1 MARSTPRRIH
11 TFDAFQNPNY
21 RLLWVSNFFAYIS
34 RWMQMTMLGWFVFE
48 ETGSAFLVTLVGF
61 SGMGPLVALGV
72 FGGVLAERLDKRKL
86 LLVTL
91 FANLLAAVGMAA
103 LIFSDHIFSTS
114 HVQYW
119 HAYLVMLVGGIG
131 WGLDMP
137 SRRTIVLD
145 VLGRARVNNAIA
157 LDSVG
162 MHSSR
167 MLGPI
172 IGGGLI
178 SISLFALQ
186 SGESWRFDMGA
197 WLSFLPW
204 AESLLPTLAI
214 DFLSLARVYGLEAGY
229 VVTLIFFITSAIMM
243 LNVKT
248 PAHEG
253 TTALQTVKDIFSN
266 TVVFKELVEGVRYV
280 CSEATLLAVVLI
292 TVFMNLLLFP
302 YQQLIPVVAAE
313 VLHVGPA
320 LMGLLLAFE
329 GLGAL
334 MGSIAIASASNL
346 THHGRVYLFG
356 SLAGLTMLLIFSFSK
371 IYGLSLVLMLM
382 LGLGTAGFGAMQ
394 ATIILLMA
402 RDDMRGR
409 GLGVITLAIGAGPI
423 GGLMLGRMADMMGAP
438 TAMTINAVLGLI
450 TVGLVGLLVPSLRGR
465 MTSDSEAEQ
474 AEAAGTQPAAA
485 RQGN

>member
-1 MARSTPRRIH
+1 MASRIPRRIH
-11 TFDAFQNPNY
+11 TFDAFLNPNY

-34 RWMQMTMLGWFVFE
+34 RWMQMTMLGWYVFE
-48 ETGSAFLVTLVGF
+48 VTGSAFLVTLVGF
-61 SGMGPLVALGV
+61 SGMGPLVVLGV
-72 FGGVLAERLDKRKL
+72 FGGVLADRLDKRKL
-86 LLVTL
+86 LLCTL
-91 FANLLAAVGMAA
+91 FANLLAATGMAA
-103 LIFSDHIFSTS
+103 LIFTDLIFDASNL
-114 HVQYW
+114 QYW

-167 MLGPI
+167 MLGPL

-178 SISLFALQ
+178 TVSLAL
-186 SGESWRFDMGA
+186 
-197 WLSFLPW
+197 L
-204 AESLLPTLAI
+204 SLLSWIPTLTNGQ
-214 DFLSLARVYGLEAGY
+214 GLEAGY
-229 VVTLIFFITSAIMM
+229 AVTLVFFVVSAAMM

-248 PAHEG
+248 PHSDSGTAGQASWNILRNLIEG
-253 TTALQTVKDIFSN
+253 I
-266 TVVFKELVEGVRYV
+266 RYV

-313 VLHVGPA
+313 VLYVGPT

-334 MGSIAIASASNL
+334 TGSIGIASWSNL

-356 SLAGLTMLLIFSFSK
+356 SLAGLTMLLVFSFSQW
-371 IYGLSLVLMLM
+371 YGLSLALMLM

-394 ATIILLMA
+394 ATIILLVA

-423 GGLMLGRMADMMGAP
+423 GALMLGWMADEIGAP
-438 TAMTINAVLGLI
+438 RAMTINAVLGLI
-450 TVGLVGLLVPSLRGR
+450 TVGLVGLLAPSLRGR
-465 MTSDSEAEQ
+465 MTSDSEAES
-474 AEAAGTQPAAA
+474 AEAAGAQPAAA
-485 RQGN
+485 PTRSGD

>member
-1 MARSTPRRIH
+1 MASRIPRRIH
-11 TFDAFQNPNY
+11 TFDAFLNPNY

-34 RWMQMTMLGWFVFE
+34 RWMQMTMLGWYVFE
-48 ETGSAFLVTLVGF
+48 VTGSAFLVTLVGF
-61 SGMGPLVALGV
+61 SGMGPLVVLGV
-72 FGGVLAERLDKRKL
+72 FGGVLADRLDKRKL
-86 LLVTL
+86 LLCTL
-91 FANLLAAVGMAA
+91 FANLLAATGMAA
-103 LIFSDHIFSTS
+103 LIFTDLIFDASNL
-114 HVQYW
+114 QYW

-167 MLGPI
+167 MLGPL

-178 SISLFALQ
+178 TVSLALFANGQ
-186 SGESWRFDMGA
+186 
-197 WLSFLPW
+197 
-204 AESLLPTLAI
+204 
-214 DFLSLARVYGLEAGY
+214 GLEAGY
-229 VVTLIFFITSAIMM
+229 AVTLVFFVVSAAMM

-248 PAHEG
+248 PHSDSG
-253 TTALQTVKDIFSN
+253 TAGQASWNILRNLI
-266 TVVFKELVEGVRYV
+266 EGVRYV
-280 CSEATLLAVVLI
+280 GSEATLLAVVLI

-313 VLHVGPA
+313 VLYVGPT

-334 MGSIAIASASNL
+334 TGSIGIASWSNL

-356 SLAGLTMLLIFSFSK
+356 SLAGLTMLLVFSFSQW
-371 IYGLSLVLMLM
+371 YGLSLALMLM

-394 ATIILLMA
+394 ATIILLVA

-409 GLGVITLAIGAGPI
+409 GLGVITLAIGAG
-423 GGLMLGRMADMMGAP
+423 
-438 TAMTINAVLGLI
+438 
-450 TVGLVGLLVPSLRGR
+450 LL
-465 MTSDSEAEQ
+465 
-474 AEAAGTQPAAA
+474 A
-485 RQGN
+485 R

>member
-1 MARSTPRRIH
+1 MARRIPRSIH
-11 TFDAFQNPNY
+11 TFDAFLNPNY

-34 RWMQMTMLGWFVFE
+34 RWMQMTMLGWYVFE
-48 ETGSAFLVTLVGF
+48 VTGSAFLVTLVGF
-61 SGMGPLVALGV
+61 SGMGPLVVLGV
-72 FGGVLAERLDKRKL
+72 FGGVLADRLDKRKL
-86 LLVTL
+86 LLCTL
-91 FANLLAAVGMAA
+91 FANLLAATGMAA
-103 LIFSDHIFSTS
+103 LIFTDLIFATS
-114 HVQYW
+114 NLQYW

-167 MLGPI
+167 MLGPL
-172 IGGGLI
+172 IGGALI
-178 SISLFALQ
+178 SV
-186 SGESWRFDMGA
+186 
-197 WLSFLPW
+197 
-204 AESLLPTLAI
+204 
-214 DFLSLARVYGLEAGY
+214 SLALFIDGQGLEAGY
-229 VVTLIFFITSAIMM
+229 AVTLVFFVISAVMM

-248 PAHEG
+248 PARNVTAAAQASWNILRNLIEG
-253 TTALQTVKDIFSN
+253 I
-266 TVVFKELVEGVRYV
+266 RYV
-280 CSEATLLAVVLI
+280 ASEATLLAVVLI

-302 YQQLIPVVAAE
+302 YQQLIPVVASE
-313 VLHVGPA
+313 VLHVGPT

-334 MGSIAIASASNL
+334 TGSIGIASWSNL

-356 SLAGLTMLLIFSFSK
+356 SLAGLTMLLVFSFSQW
-371 IYGLSLVLMLM
+371 YGLSLALMLM

-394 ATIILLMA
+394 ATIILLVA

-423 GGLMLGRMADMMGAP
+423 GALMLGWMADEIGAP
-438 TAMTINAVLGLI
+438 RAMTINAVLGLI
-450 TVGLVGLLVPSLRGR
+450 TVGLVGLLAPSLRGR
-465 MTSDSEAEQ
+465 MTSDSEAER
-474 AEAAGTQPAAA
+474 AESSAAQPATAGG
-485 RQGN
+485 GN

>member
-1 MARSTPRRIH
+1 MGRTGNSDLARRIPRRIH
-11 TFDAFQNPNY
+11 TFDAFLNPNY

-48 ETGSAFLVTLVGF
+48 VTGSAFLVTLVGF
-61 SGMGPLVALGV
+61 SGMGPLVVLGV
-72 FGGVLAERLDKRKL
+72 FGGVLADRLDKRKL
-86 LLVTL
+86 LLGTL
-91 FANLLAAVGMAA
+91 FANLLAATGMAA
-103 LIFSDHIFSTS
+103 LIFSDLLLSTS
-114 HVQYW
+114 MVQYW

-167 MLGPI
+167 MLGPL

-178 SISLFALQ
+178 SISLFLFTD
-186 SGESWRFDMGA
+186 GH
-197 WLSFLPW
+197 
-204 AESLLPTLAI
+204 
-214 DFLSLARVYGLEAGY
+214 GLEAGY
-229 VVTLIFFITSAIMM
+229 AVTLLFFITSAIMM

-248 PAHEG
+248 PAREATATPQASWNIIGNLSEG
-253 TTALQTVKDIFSN
+253 I
-266 TVVFKELVEGVRYV
+266 RYV

-302 YQQLIPVVAAE
+302 YQQLIPVVASE

-334 MGSIAIASASNL
+334 TGSIAIASASNL

-356 SLAGLTMLLIFSFSK
+356 SLAGLTMLLLFSFSQW
-371 IYGLSLVLMLM
+371 YGVSLALMLL

-394 ATIILLMA
+394 ATIILLVA

-423 GGLMLGRMADMMGAP
+423 GGLMLGRMADAIGAP
-438 TAMTINAVLGLI
+438 PAMTINAVLGLI

-465 MTSDSEAEQ
+465 MTSDSEAES
-474 AEAAGTQPAAA
+474 AETAGAQPAAA
-485 RQGN
+485 RARN

>member
-1 MARSTPRRIH
+1 MARRIPRSIH
-11 TFDAFQNPNY
+11 TFDAFLNPNY

-61 SGMGPLVALGV
+61 SGMGPLVVLGV
-72 FGGVLAERLDKRKL
+72 FGGVLADRLDKRKL
-86 LLVTL
+86 LLCTL
-91 FANLLAAVGMAA
+91 FANLLAATGMAA
-103 LIFSDHIFSTS
+103 LIFTDLIFSTGN
-114 HVQYW
+114 VQYW

-167 MLGPI
+167 MLGPL

-178 SISLFALQ
+178 SISLFLF
-186 SGESWRFDMGA
+186 SDG
-197 WLSFLPW
+197 
-204 AESLLPTLAI
+204 
-214 DFLSLARVYGLEAGY
+214 YGLEAGY
-229 VVTLIFFITSAIMM
+229 AVTLLFFITSAIMM

-248 PAHEG
+248 PARD
-253 TTALQTVKDIFSN
+253 TTTTTQASWNILRNLT
-266 TVVFKELVEGVRYV
+266 EGVRYV
-280 CSEATLLAVVLI
+280 ASEATLLAVVLI

-302 YQQLIPVVAAE
+302 YQQLIPVVASE
-313 VLHVGPA
+313 VLDVGPT

-334 MGSIAIASASNL
+334 TGSIGIASWSNL

-356 SLAGLTMLLIFSFSK
+356 SLAGLTMLLLFSFSQW
-371 IYGLSLVLMLM
+371 YGVSLALMLL

-394 ATIILLMA
+394 ATIILLVA

-423 GGLMLGRMADMMGAP
+423 GGLMLGTMADAMGAP
-438 TAMTINAVLGLI
+438 RAMTINAVLGLI

-465 MTSDSEAEQ
+465 MTSDSEAES
-474 AEAAGTQPAAA
+474 AEASATQPTAAPA
-485 RQGN
+485 RPRN

>member
-1 MARSTPRRIH
+1 MARRIPRRIH
-11 TFDAFQNPNY
+11 TFDAFLNPNY

-61 SGMGPLVALGV
+61 SGMGPLVVLGV
-72 FGGVLAERLDKRKL
+72 FGGVLADRLDKRKL
-86 LLVTL
+86 LLGTL
-91 FANLLAAVGMAA
+91 FANLLAATGMAVLIFTD
-103 LIFSDHIFSTS
+103 LIFSTGN
-114 HVQYW
+114 VQYW

-167 MLGPI
+167 MLGPL

-178 SISLFALQ
+178 SVSLFLF
-186 SGESWRFDMGA
+186 SERHGGN
-197 WLSFLPW
+197 
-204 AESLLPTLAI
+204 
-214 DFLSLARVYGLEAGY
+214 GLEAGY
-229 VVTLIFFITSAIMM
+229 AVTLVFFIVSAVMM

-248 PAHEG
+248 PARDTS
-253 TTALQTVKDIFSN
+253 TTTQASWNIIRN
-266 TVVFKELVEGVRYV
+266 LVEGIRYV
-280 CSEATLLAVVLI
+280 ASEATLLAVVLI

-302 YQQLIPVVAAE
+302 YQQLIPVVAAD
-313 VLHVGPA
+313 VLYVGPT

-334 MGSIAIASASNL
+334 TGSIGIASWSNL

-356 SLAGLTMLLIFSFSK
+356 SLAGLVMLLIFSFSQW
-371 IYGLSLVLMLM
+371 YGLSLMLMLM

-394 ATIILLMA
+394 ATIILLVA

-423 GGLMLGRMADMMGAP
+423 GGLMLGTMADAMGAP
-438 TAMTINAVLGLI
+438 RAMTINAVLGLI

-465 MTSDSEAEQ
+465 MTSDSEAES
-474 AEAAGTQPAAA
+474 AEASAAQPVTAPA
-485 RQGN
+485 RPRN

>member
-1 MARSTPRRIH
+1 MQRRMPRRIH
-11 TFDAFQNPNY
+11 TFDAFLNPNY

-61 SGMGPLVALGV
+61 SGMGPLVVLGV
-72 FGGVLAERLDKRKL
+72 FGGVLADRLDKRKL
-86 LLVTL
+86 LLGTL
-91 FANLLAAVGMAA
+91 FANLLAATGMAA
-103 LIFSDHIFSTS
+103 LIFSDLLLSTDM
-114 HVQYW
+114 VQYW

-167 MLGPI
+167 MLGPL

-178 SISLFALQ
+178 SISLFAF
-186 SGESWRFDMGA
+186 SESHGGN
-197 WLSFLPW
+197 
-204 AESLLPTLAI
+204 
-214 DFLSLARVYGLEAGY
+214 GLEAGY
-229 VVTLIFFITSAIMM
+229 AVTLLFFIASAIMM

-248 PAHEG
+248 PYYDSTATPQASWNIIGNLTEG
-253 TTALQTVKDIFSN
+253 I
-266 TVVFKELVEGVRYV
+266 RYV

-302 YQQLIPVVAAE
+302 YQQLIPVVASE
-313 VLHVGPA
+313 VLNVGPT

-334 MGSIAIASASNL
+334 TGSIAIASASNL

-356 SLAGLTMLLIFSFSK
+356 SLAGLTMLLLFSFSQW
-371 IYGLSLVLMLM
+371 YGVSLALMLL

-394 ATIILLMA
+394 ATIILLVA

-423 GGLMLGRMADMMGAP
+423 GGLMLGRTADAIGAP
-438 TAMTINAVLGLI
+438 IAMTINAVLGLI

-465 MTSDSEAEQ
+465 MTSDSESER
-474 AEAAGTQPAAA
+474 AEAAGTQTAAA
-485 RQGN
+485 GGRN

>member
-1 MARSTPRRIH
+1 MGRTGNADLARRIPRRIH
-11 TFDAFQNPNY
+11 TFDAFLNPNY

-48 ETGSAFLVTLVGF
+48 VTGSAFLVTLVGF
-61 SGMGPLVALGV
+61 SGMGPLVVLGV
-72 FGGVLAERLDKRKL
+72 FGGVLADRLDKRKL
-86 LLVTL
+86 LLGTL
-91 FANLLAAVGMAA
+91 FANLLAATGMAA
-103 LIFSDHIFSTS
+103 LIFSDLLLSTS
-114 HVQYW
+114 MVQYW

-167 MLGPI
+167 MLGPL

-178 SISLFALQ
+178 SISLFLFAD
-186 SGESWRFDMGA
+186 GH
-197 WLSFLPW
+197 
-204 AESLLPTLAI
+204 
-214 DFLSLARVYGLEAGY
+214 GLEAGY
-229 VVTLIFFITSAIMM
+229 AVTLLFFIASAIMM

-248 PAHEG
+248 PSREITATPQASWNIIGNLSEG
-253 TTALQTVKDIFSN
+253 I
-266 TVVFKELVEGVRYV
+266 RYV

-302 YQQLIPVVAAE
+302 YQQLIPVVASE

-334 MGSIAIASASNL
+334 TGSIAIASASNL

-356 SLAGLTMLLIFSFSK
+356 SLAGLTMLLLFSFSQW
-371 IYGLSLVLMLM
+371 YGVSLALMLL

-394 ATIILLMA
+394 ATIILLVA

-423 GGLMLGRMADMMGAP
+423 GGLMLGRMADAIGAP
-438 TAMTINAVLGLI
+438 PAMTINAVLGLI

-465 MTSDSEAEQ
+465 MTSDSEAES
-474 AEAAGTQPAAA
+474 AEAAGAQPAAA
-485 RQGN
+485 RARN

>member
-1 MARSTPRRIH
+1 MASRIPRRIH
-11 TFDAFQNPNY
+11 TFDAFLNPNY

-34 RWMQMTMLGWFVFE
+34 RWMQMTMLGWYVFE
-48 ETGSAFLVTLVGF
+48 VTSSAFLVTLVGF
-61 SGMGPLVALGV
+61 SGMGPLVVLGV
-72 FGGVLAERLDKRKL
+72 FGGVLADRLDKRKL
-86 LLVTL
+86 LLCTL
-91 FANLLAAVGMAA
+91 FANLLAATGMAA
-103 LIFSDHIFSTS
+103 LIFTDLILATS
-114 HVQYW
+114 NLQFW

-167 MLGPI
+167 MLGPL

-178 SISLFALQ
+178 SVSLFTFAN
-186 SGESWRFDMGA
+186 SN
-197 WLSFLPW
+197 
-204 AESLLPTLAI
+204 
-214 DFLSLARVYGLEAGY
+214 GLEAGY
-229 VVTLIFFITSAIMM
+229 AVTLVFFIVSAVMM

-248 PAHEG
+248 PARDV
-253 TTALQTVKDIFSN
+253 AAAAQASWNIIRN
-266 TVVFKELVEGVRYV
+266 LVEGIRYV
-280 CSEATLLAVVLI
+280 ASEATLLAVVLI

-334 MGSIAIASASNL
+334 TGSIGIASWSNL
-346 THHGRVYLFG
+346 THHGRVYLCG
-356 SLAGLTMLLIFSFSK
+356 SLAGLVMLLIFSFSQW
-371 IYGLSLVLMLM
+371 YGLSLMLMLM

-394 ATIILLMA
+394 ATIILLVA

-423 GGLMLGRMADMMGAP
+423 GALMLGWMADEIGAP
-438 TAMTINAVLGLI
+438 RAMTINAVLGLI
-450 TVGLVGLLVPSLRGR
+450 TVGLVGLLAPSLRGR
-465 MTSDSEAEQ
+465 MTSDSEAER
-474 AEAAGTQPAAA
+474 AEEAGAQPVTAPA
-485 RQGN
+485 RPRN

>member
-1 MARSTPRRIH
+1 MARRIPRSIH
-11 TFDAFQNPNY
+11 TFDAFLNPNY

-61 SGMGPLVALGV
+61 SGMGPLVVLGV
-72 FGGVLAERLDKRKL
+72 FGGVLADRLDKRKL
-86 LLVTL
+86 LLCTL
-91 FANLLAAVGMAA
+91 FANLLAATGMAA
-103 LIFSDHIFSTS
+103 LIFTDLIFSTGN
-114 HVQYW
+114 VQYW

-167 MLGPI
+167 MLGPL

-178 SISLFALQ
+178 SISLFLF
-186 SGESWRFDMGA
+186 SDG
-197 WLSFLPW
+197 
-204 AESLLPTLAI
+204 
-214 DFLSLARVYGLEAGY
+214 YGLEAGY
-229 VVTLIFFITSAIMM
+229 AVTLLFFIASAIMM

-248 PAHEG
+248 PARD
-253 TTALQTVKDIFSN
+253 TTTTTQASWNILRNLT
-266 TVVFKELVEGVRYV
+266 EGVRYV
-280 CSEATLLAVVLI
+280 ASEATLLAVVLI

-302 YQQLIPVVAAE
+302 YQQLIPVVAAD
-313 VLHVGPA
+313 VLEVGPT

-334 MGSIAIASASNL
+334 TGSIGIASWSNL

-356 SLAGLTMLLIFSFSK
+356 SLAGLTMLLLFSFSQW
-371 IYGLSLVLMLM
+371 YGVSLALMLL

-394 ATIILLMA
+394 ATIILLVA

-423 GGLMLGRMADMMGAP
+423 GGLMLGTMADAMGAP
-438 TAMTINAVLGLI
+438 RAMTINAVLGLI
-450 TVGLVGLLVPSLRGR
+450 TVGFVGLLVPSLRGR
-465 MTSDSEAEQ
+465 MTSDSEAES
-474 AEAAGTQPAAA
+474 AEASATQPAAA
-485 RQGN
+485 PARPRN

>member
-1 MARSTPRRIH
+1 MARRIPRRIH
-11 TFDAFQNPNY
+11 TFDAFLNSNY

-61 SGMGPLVALGV
+61 SGMGPLVVLGV
-72 FGGVLAERLDKRKL
+72 FGGVLADRLDKRKL
-86 LLVTL
+86 LLCTL

-103 LIFSDHIFSTS
+103 LIFTDLVFATS
-114 HVQYW
+114 NLQYW

-167 MLGPI
+167 MLGPL

-178 SISLFALQ
+178 SV
-186 SGESWRFDMGA
+186 
-197 WLSFLPW
+197 
-204 AESLLPTLAI
+204 
-214 DFLSLARVYGLEAGY
+214 SLALFIDGQGLEAGY
-229 VVTLIFFITSAIMM
+229 AVTLMFFIVSAVMM

-248 PAHEG
+248 PARD
-253 TTALQTVKDIFSN
+253 TSTSTQASWNIIRN
-266 TVVFKELVEGVRYV
+266 LVEGIRYV
-280 CSEATLLAVVLI
+280 GSEATLLAVVLI

-313 VLHVGPA
+313 VLYVGPT

-334 MGSIAIASASNL
+334 TGSVAIASWSNL

-356 SLAGLTMLLIFSFSK
+356 SMAGLTMLLLFSFSQW
-371 IYGLSLVLMLM
+371 YGVSLALMLM

-394 ATIILLMA
+394 ATIILLVA

-423 GGLMLGRMADMMGAP
+423 GGLMLGWMADAMGAP
-438 TAMTINAVLGLI
+438 RAMTINAVLGLI
-450 TVGLVGLLVPSLRGR
+450 TVSLVGLLVPSLRGR
-465 MTSDSEAEQ
+465 MTSDSEAER
-474 AEAAGTQPAAA
+474 AEASVAGQPAAA
-485 RQGN
+485 GGGN

>member
-1 MARSTPRRIH
+1 MARRIPRRIH
-11 TFDAFQNPNY
+11 TFDAFLNPNY

-48 ETGSAFLVTLVGF
+48 ETESAFLVTLVGF
-61 SGMGPLVALGV
+61 SGMGPLVVLGV
-72 FGGVLAERLDKRKL
+72 FGGVLADRLDKRKL
-86 LLVTL
+86 LLGTL
-91 FANLLAAVGMAA
+91 FANLLAATGMAA
-103 LIFSDHIFSTS
+103 LIFSDFMLSAS
-114 HVQYW
+114 NLQYW

-167 MLGPI
+167 MLGPL

-178 SISLFALQ
+178 TISLFLF
-186 SGESWRFDMGA
+186 SDG
-197 WLSFLPW
+197 
-204 AESLLPTLAI
+204 
-214 DFLSLARVYGLEAGY
+214 YGLEAGY
-229 VVTLIFFITSAIMM
+229 AVTLLFFITSAIMM

-248 PAHEG
+248 PARDTT
-253 TTALQTVKDIFSN
+253 TTAQASWNIIRNLS
-266 TVVFKELVEGVRYV
+266 EGIRYV
-280 CSEATLLAVVLI
+280 CSEATLIAVVLI

-302 YQQLIPVVAAE
+302 YQQLIPVVASE
-313 VLHVGPA
+313 VLDVGPT

-334 MGSIAIASASNL
+334 TGSIAIASASNL

-356 SLAGLTMLLIFSFSK
+356 SMAGLTMLLAFSFSQW
-371 IYGLSLVLMLM
+371 YGVSLVLMLL

-394 ATIILLMA
+394 ATIILLVA

-423 GGLMLGRMADMMGAP
+423 GGLMLGTMADAMGAP
-438 TAMTINAVLGLI
+438 RAMTINAVLGLI

-465 MTSDSEAEQ
+465 MTSDSEAES
-474 AEAAGTQPAAA
+474 AEASAAGG
-485 RQGN
+485 RN

>member
-1 MARSTPRRIH
+1 MQRRMPRRIH
-11 TFDAFQNPNY
+11 TFDAFLNPNY

-61 SGMGPLVALGV
+61 SGMGPLVVLGV
-72 FGGVLAERLDKRKL
+72 FGGVLADRLDKRKL
-86 LLVTL
+86 LLGTL
-91 FANLLAAVGMAA
+91 FANLLAATGMAA
-103 LIFSDHIFSTS
+103 LIFSDLLLSTDM
-114 HVQYW
+114 VQYW

-167 MLGPI
+167 MLGPL

-178 SISLFALQ
+178 SISLFAF
-186 SGESWRFDMGA
+186 SESHGGN
-197 WLSFLPW
+197 
-204 AESLLPTLAI
+204 
-214 DFLSLARVYGLEAGY
+214 GLEAGY
-229 VVTLIFFITSAIMM
+229 AVTLLFFIASAIMM

-248 PAHEG
+248 PHRDAASAPQASWNIIG
-253 TTALQTVKDIFSN
+253 N
-266 TVVFKELVEGVRYV
+266 LVEGVRYV

-302 YQQLIPVVAAE
+302 YQQLIPVVASE
-313 VLHVGPA
+313 VLNVGPT

-334 MGSIAIASASNL
+334 TGSIAIASASNL

-356 SLAGLTMLLIFSFSK
+356 SLAGLTMLLLFSFSQW
-371 IYGLSLVLMLM
+371 YGVSLALMLL

-394 ATIILLMA
+394 ATIILLVA

-423 GGLMLGRMADMMGAP
+423 GGLMLGRTADAIGAP
-438 TAMTINAVLGLI
+438 IAMTINAVLGLI

-465 MTSDSEAEQ
+465 MTSDSESER
-474 AEAAGTQPAAA
+474 AEAAGTQTAAA
-485 RQGN
+485 GGRN

>member
-1 MARSTPRRIH
+1 MARRIPRRIH
-11 TFDAFQNPNY
+11 TFDAFLNPNY

-48 ETGSAFLVTLVGF
+48 VTGSAFLVTIVGF
-61 SGMGPLVALGV
+61 SGMGPLVVLGV
-72 FGGVLAERLDKRKL
+72 FGGVLADRLDKRKL
-86 LLVTL
+86 LLGTL
-91 FANLLAAVGMAA
+91 FANLLAATAMAG
-103 LIFSDHIFSTS
+103 LIFSDLAFGTS
-114 HVQYW
+114 NVKFW
-119 HAYLVMLVGGIG
+119 HAYIVMLVGGIG

-167 MLGPI
+167 MLGPL

-178 SISLFALQ
+178 TISLFL
-186 SGESWRFDMGA
+186 FDGG
-197 WLSFLPW
+197 L
-204 AESLLPTLAI
+204 
-214 DFLSLARVYGLEAGY
+214 GLEAGY
-229 VVTLIFFITSAIMM
+229 AVTLVFFVTSAIMM

-248 PAHEG
+248 PARDTS
-253 TTALQTVKDIFSN
+253 TTGQASWNIIRN
-266 TVVFKELVEGVRYV
+266 LVEGIRYV
-280 CSEATLLAVVLI
+280 GSEATLLAVVLI

-302 YQQLIPVVAAE
+302 YQQLIPVVASE
-313 VLHVGPA
+313 VLFVGPT

-334 MGSIAIASASNL
+334 MGSIGIASWSNL

-394 ATIILLMA
+394 ATIILLVA

-423 GGLMLGRMADMMGAP
+423 GGLMLGRMADVMGAP
-438 TAMTINAVLGLI
+438 MAMTINAVLGLI
-450 TVGLVGLLVPSLRGR
+450 TVGAVGLLVPSLRGR
-465 MTSDSEAEQ
+465 MTSDSESER
-474 AEAAGTQPAAA
+474 AEASGAGRSAAA
-485 RQGN
+485 GGQGRG

>member
-1 MARSTPRRIH
+1 MARRIPRSIH
-11 TFDAFQNPNY
+11 TFDAFLNPNY

-34 RWMQMTMLGWFVFE
+34 RWMQMTMLGWYVFE
-48 ETGSAFLVTLVGF
+48 VTSSAFLVTLVGF
-61 SGMGPLVALGV
+61 SGMGPLVLLGV
-72 FGGVLAERLDKRKL
+72 FGGVLADRLDKRKL
-86 LLVTL
+86 LLCTL
-91 FANLLAAVGMAA
+91 FANLLAATGMAA
-103 LIFSDHIFSTS
+103 LIFTDLIFATS
-114 HVQYW
+114 NLQYW

-167 MLGPI
+167 MLGPL
-172 IGGGLI
+172 IGGALI
-178 SISLFALQ
+178 SV
-186 SGESWRFDMGA
+186 
-197 WLSFLPW
+197 
-204 AESLLPTLAI
+204 
-214 DFLSLARVYGLEAGY
+214 SLALFIDGQGLEAGY
-229 VVTLIFFITSAIMM
+229 AVTLMFFIISAVMM

-248 PAHEG
+248 PARDV
-253 TTALQTVKDIFSN
+253 TIAAQASWNILRN
-266 TVVFKELVEGVRYV
+266 LVEGIRYV
-280 CSEATLLAVVLI
+280 ASEATLLAVVLI

-334 MGSIAIASASNL
+334 TGSIGIASWSNL

-356 SLAGLTMLLIFSFSK
+356 SLAGLTMLLVFSFSQW
-371 IYGLSLVLMLM
+371 YGLSLALMLM

-394 ATIILLMA
+394 ATIILLVA

-423 GGLMLGRMADMMGAP
+423 GALMLGWMADEIGAP
-438 TAMTINAVLGLI
+438 RAMTINAVLGLI
-450 TVGLVGLLVPSLRGR
+450 TVGLVGLLAPSLRGR
-465 MTSDSEAEQ
+465 MTSDSEAER
-474 AEAAGTQPAAA
+474 AEASGTQPAAA
-485 RQGN
+485 SGGN

>member
-1 MARSTPRRIH
+1 MARRIPRSIH
-11 TFDAFQNPNY
+11 TFDAFLNPNY

-34 RWMQMTMLGWFVFE
+34 RWMQMTMLGWYVFE
-48 ETGSAFLVTLVGF
+48 VTGSAFLVTLVGF
-61 SGMGPLVALGV
+61 SGMGPLVLLGV
-72 FGGVLAERLDKRKL
+72 FGGVLADRLDKRKL
-86 LLVTL
+86 LLCTL
-91 FANLLAAVGMAA
+91 FANLLAATGMAA
-103 LIFSDHIFSTS
+103 LIFTDLFFATNNL
-114 HVQYW
+114 QYW

-167 MLGPI
+167 MLGPL

-178 SISLFALQ
+178 SISLFTF
-186 SGESWRFDMGA
+186 SNSN
-197 WLSFLPW
+197 
-204 AESLLPTLAI
+204 
-214 DFLSLARVYGLEAGY
+214 GLEAGY
-229 VVTLIFFITSAIMM
+229 AVTLVFFIVSAVMM

-248 PAHEG
+248 PARD
-253 TTALQTVKDIFSN
+253 TTTTTQASWNIYRN
-266 TVVFKELVEGVRYV
+266 LVEGVRYV

-313 VLHVGPA
+313 VLYVGPT

-334 MGSIAIASASNL
+334 TGSIAIASWSNL

-356 SLAGLTMLLIFSFSK
+356 SMAGLTMLLLFSFSQW
-371 IYGLSLVLMLM
+371 YGVSLMLM
-382 LGLGTAGFGAMQ
+382 LTLGLGTAGFGAMQ
-394 ATIILLMA
+394 ATIILLVA

-423 GGLMLGRMADMMGAP
+423 GGLMLGRMADAMGAP
-438 TAMTINAVLGLI
+438 MAMRINAVLGLI
-450 TVGLVGLLVPSLRGR
+450 TVGLVGLLAPSLRGP
-465 MTSDSEAEQ
+465 MTSDSEAER
-474 AEAAGTQPAAA
+474 AEASGRQPAATSA
-485 RQGN
+485 PPQN

>member
-1 MARSTPRRIH
+1 MARRIPRSIH
-11 TFDAFQNPNY
+11 TFDAFLNPNY

-34 RWMQMTMLGWFVFE
+34 RWMQMTMLGWYVFE
-48 ETGSAFLVTLVGF
+48 VTGSAFLVTLVGF
-61 SGMGPLVALGV
+61 SGMGPLVVLGV
-72 FGGVLAERLDKRKL
+72 FGGVLADRLDKRKL
-86 LLVTL
+86 LLCTL
-91 FANLLAAVGMAA
+91 FANLLAATGMAA
-103 LIFSDHIFSTS
+103 LIFTDLIFATS
-114 HVQYW
+114 NLQYW

-167 MLGPI
+167 MLGPL
-172 IGGGLI
+172 IGGALI
-178 SISLFALQ
+178 SV
-186 SGESWRFDMGA
+186 
-197 WLSFLPW
+197 
-204 AESLLPTLAI
+204 
-214 DFLSLARVYGLEAGY
+214 SLALFIDGQGLEAGY
-229 VVTLIFFITSAIMM
+229 AVTLIFFIISAVMM

-248 PAHEG
+248 PARDV
-253 TTALQTVKDIFSN
+253 TVAAQASWNILRN
-266 TVVFKELVEGVRYV
+266 LVEGIRYV
-280 CSEATLLAVVLI
+280 ASEATLLAVVLI

-334 MGSIAIASASNL
+334 TGSIGIASWSNL

-356 SLAGLTMLLIFSFSK
+356 SLAGLTMLLVFSFSQW
-371 IYGLSLVLMLM
+371 YGLSLALMLM

-394 ATIILLMA
+394 ATIILLVA

-423 GGLMLGRMADMMGAP
+423 GALMLGWMADEIGAP
-438 TAMTINAVLGLI
+438 RAMTINAVLGLI
-450 TVGLVGLLVPSLRGR
+450 TVGLVGLLAPSLRGR
-465 MTSDSEAEQ
+465 MTSDSEAER
-474 AEAAGTQPAAA
+474 AEASGAQPATAGG
-485 RQGN
+485 GN

>member
-1 MARSTPRRIH
+1 MARRIPRRIH
-11 TFDAFQNPNY
+11 TFDAFLNPNY

-86 LLVTL
+86 LLGTL

-103 LIFSDHIFSTS
+103 LIFSDLIFSTS
-114 HVQYW
+114 NVQYW

-167 MLGPI
+167 MLGPL

-178 SISLFALQ
+178 TISQLLFRD
-186 SGESWRFDMGA
+186 G
-197 WLSFLPW
+197 
-204 AESLLPTLAI
+204 
-214 DFLSLARVYGLEAGY
+214 YGLEAGY
-229 VVTLIFFITSAIMM
+229 AVTLVFFITSAIMM

-253 TTALQTVKDIFSN
+253 TTFWQTIKDIFSN

-280 CSEATLLAVVLI
+280 ISERTLLAVVLI

-302 YQQLIPVVAAE
+302 YQQLIPVVASE
-313 VLHVGPA
+313 VLNVGPT

-334 MGSIAIASASNL
+334 TGSIAIASASNL

-356 SLAGLTMLLIFSFSK
+356 SMAGLTMLLAFSFSQW
-371 IYGLSLVLMLM
+371 YGVSLALMLM

-394 ATIILLMA
+394 ATIILLVA
-402 RDDMRGR
+402 REDMRGR

-423 GGLMLGRMADMMGAP
+423 GGLMLGRMADAIGAP

-465 MTSDSEAEQ
+465 MTSDSEAES
-474 AEAAGTQPAAA
+474 AEASETQAATAPA
-485 RQGN
+485 RPRN

>member
-1 MARSTPRRIH
+1 MARRIPRNIH
-11 TFDAFQNPNY
+11 TFDAFLNPNY

-61 SGMGPLVALGV
+61 SGMGPLVVLGV

-86 LLVTL
+86 LLGTL
-91 FANLLAAVGMAA
+91 FANLLAAAMLAGI
-103 LIFSDHIFSTS
+103 IFSDLIFSTS
-114 HVQYW
+114 FVRYW
-119 HAYLVMLVGGIG
+119 HAYIVMMVGGIG

-167 MLGPI
+167 MLGPL

-178 SISLFALQ
+178 TISQFTF
-186 SGESWRFDMGA
+186 SEG
-197 WLSFLPW
+197 
-204 AESLLPTLAI
+204 
-214 DFLSLARVYGLEAGY
+214 YGLEAGY
-229 VVTLIFFITSAIMM
+229 AVTLVFFITSAVMM
-243 LNVKT
+243 LNLRM
-248 PAHEG
+248 PPHEG
-253 TTALQTVKDIFSN
+253 TTVIQTIRDIFKD
-266 TVVFKELVEGVRYV
+266 TVVFRELFEGIRYV
-280 CSEATLLAVVLI
+280 IGEKTLLAVVLI

-302 YQQLIPVVAAE
+302 YQQLIPVVASE
-313 VLHVGPA
+313 VLDVGPT

-334 MGSIAIASASNL
+334 TGSIAIASASNL

-356 SLAGLTMLLIFSFSK
+356 SLAGLTMLLLFSFSQW
-371 IYGLSLVLMLM
+371 YGVSLALMLM

-394 ATIILLMA
+394 ATIILLVA

-423 GGLMLGRMADMMGAP
+423 GGLMLGRTADAIGAP
-438 TAMTINAVLGLI
+438 MAMTINAVLGLI
-450 TVGLVGLLVPSLRGR
+450 TVGVVGLLVPSLRGR
-465 MTSDSEAEQ
+465 MTSDSEAER
-474 AEAAGTQPAAA
+474 AEAAAAQPAAA
-485 RQGN
+485 SGRN

>member
-1 MARSTPRRIH
+1 MASRIPRRIH
-11 TFDAFQNPNY
+11 TFDAFLNPNY

-48 ETGSAFLVTLVGF
+48 VTGSAFLVTLVGF
-61 SGMGPLVALGV
+61 SGMGPLVVLGV

-86 LLVTL
+86 LLGTL
-91 FANLLAAVGMAA
+91 FANLIAAAALAA
-103 LIFSDHIFSTS
+103 LIFIDLIFSTTI
-114 HVQYW
+114 VQYW
-119 HAYLVMLVGGIG
+119 YAYIVMMVGGIG

-167 MLGPI
+167 MMGPL

-178 SISLFALQ
+178 TISQFAF
-186 SGESWRFDMGA
+186 SDG
-197 WLSFLPW
+197 
-204 AESLLPTLAI
+204 
-214 DFLSLARVYGLEAGY
+214 YGLEAGY
-229 VVTLIFFITSAIMM
+229 AVTLVFFIASAVMM
-243 LNVKT
+243 LNVRT
-248 PAHEG
+248 PPHEG
-253 TTALQTVKDIFSN
+253 TTALQTVRDIFSN
-266 TVVFKELVEGVRYV
+266 TVVFKELWQGIRYV
-280 CSEATLLAVVLI
+280 ISESTLLAVVLI

-302 YQQLIPVVAAE
+302 YQQLIPVVASE
-313 VLHVGPA
+313 VLYVGPT

-334 MGSIAIASASNL
+334 TGSIGIASWSNL
-346 THHGRVYLFG
+346 THHGRVYLGG
-356 SLAGLTMLLIFSFSK
+356 SLAGLVMLLIFSFSK
-371 IYGLSLVLMLM
+371 IYGLSLALMLT

-423 GGLMLGRMADMMGAP
+423 GGLMLGRMADAMGAP
-438 TAMTINAVLGLI
+438 MAMRINAALGLI
-450 TVGLVGLLVPSLRGR
+450 TVGLVGLLAPSLRGR
-465 MTSDSEAEQ
+465 MTSDSEAER
-474 AEAAGTQPAAA
+474 AEASGAQPAAA
-485 RQGN
+485 GGGN

>member
-1 MARSTPRRIH
+1 MSNRRTRAIRMPRTIH
-11 TFDAFQNPNY
+11 TFDAFLNPNY

-48 ETGSAFLVTLVGF
+48 VTGSAFLVTLVGF

-72 FGGVLAERLDKRKL
+72 FGGVLADRLDKRKL
-86 LLVTL
+86 LLGTL
-91 FANLLAAVGMAA
+91 FANLLAATGMAA
-103 LIFSDHIFSTS
+103 LIFSDLLLSTET
-114 HVQYW
+114 VQYW

-167 MLGPI
+167 MLGPL

-178 SISLFALQ
+178 SISLFLF
-186 SGESWRFDMGA
+186 SEGH
-197 WLSFLPW
+197 
-204 AESLLPTLAI
+204 
-214 DFLSLARVYGLEAGY
+214 GLEAGY
-229 VVTLIFFITSAIMM
+229 AVTLVFFITSAIMM

-248 PAHEG
+248 PHSDSG
-253 TTALQTVKDIFSN
+253 TTGQASWNIIRN
-266 TVVFKELVEGVRYV
+266 LVEGVRYV

-302 YQQLIPVVAAE
+302 YQQLIPVVASE

-334 MGSIAIASASNL
+334 TGSIAIASASNL
-346 THHGRVYLFG
+346 THHGRVYLGG
-356 SLAGLTMLLIFSFSK
+356 SLAGLVMLLAFSFSEW
-371 IYGLSLVLMLM
+371 YGVSLALMLM

-394 ATIILLMA
+394 ATIILLVA

-423 GGLMLGRMADMMGAP
+423 GGLMLGRMADAIGAP

-450 TVGLVGLLVPSLRGR
+450 TVGLVGLLAPSLRGR
-465 MTSDSEAEQ
+465 MTSDSEAER
-474 AEAAGTQPAAA
+474 AEAAGTQGAAA
-485 RQGN
+485 SGRGRN